1 MEPVTRSLRDIGTTI
16 RNRRREAGLT
26 AAQAAEWA
34 GVSRRLFVELEG
46 GKRPNVGLAAVL
58 RILAVLG
65 LDVEVRTRGLPGMRT
80 PAGR

>member
-1 MEPVTRSLRDIGTTI
+1 MEPVTRSIRDLGATI

-34 GVSRRLFVELEG
+34 RVSRRLLVEVEG

-58 RILAVLG
+58 RILTVLG
-65 LDVEVRTRGLPGMRT
+65 LDVDVRTRRLPGIRT
-80 PAGR
+80 PTER